1 MVHLLGILFIENP
14 FNVTG
19 NERQDF
25 IIKLIVIV
33 FGLLISF
40 LSLMIFIL
48 LFRRNRRRKSEALK
62 ITEEILAENTT
73 VVVEETK
80 PDMQIAAG
88 ESKVNPS
95 EVSKKTEPDII
106 VPKAEVAEVKPEI
119 KPSEIIQK
127 SVEEKAPAA
136 ELPKKEIKSEQV
148 IKQNPVATPVQEP
161 AKKIE
166 KEPKKAF
173 DVQEYRRELA
183 LSDADKKR
191 KELEERLAEIRRNK
205 TADSTPPPTLPK
217 IEAAKSTPVETIK
230 EISVIQEPEAIVS
243 EPQTET
249 QTDSTE
255 EPIPSETESV
265 RTEIPLTTDTHEAVN
280 ETIAEPLR
288 NSLPEKKYTF
298 TEWIQKLGNPG

>member
-265 RTEIPLTTDTHEAVN
+265 RTEIPLTTDIHETVN
-280 ETIAEPLR
+280 ESIAEPLR

>member
-1 MVHLLGILFIENP
+1 
-14 FNVTG
+14 
-19 NERQDF
+19 
-25 IIKLIVIV
+25 
-33 FGLLISF
+33 
-40 LSLMIFIL
+40 MIFIL

-217 IEAAKSTPVETIK
+217 IEAAISTPIEPMVEIVETP
-230 EISVIQEPEAIVS
+230 VIQEPEIFAA

-255 EPIPSETESV
+255 VPISSETESI

-280 ETIAEPLR
+280 ETIAEPSR